1 MFVSRVVYPLG
12 GTKILFIPSKTVN
25 AISCAAHRFD
35 FRMFCC
41 ACRPFEKT
49 NKPCLLL
56 TLCFLFPLLVH
67 IQNAFV
73 CIYLINGFTQLI
85 DLSTTLSDV
94 AGYTHRYQAAY
105 LNSPL
110 WGQMMTAGFV
120 YTVHLSITVC
130 VCVLRSGSGSWGR
143 WWMTSYAS
151 SATTTQH
158 QEKATTLTGLCGHI
172 ILCCVKKRSTVW
184 WFKKQAACEENLL
197 DYIKHTEM
205 EMGKD
210 GKNSCLYQNL
220 WASTTSHITTSPHSD
235 FNIHAGP
242 VDTAFIVDHLSYKS
256 PFSDELLVED
266 LNLKISQGS
275 HLLVVGNTG
284 TGKTSLLRVLNR
296 LWEAHSGESR
306 RTETVWPNLIFFY
319 YCINSLANREKR
331 RLHKKGQ

>member
-1 MFVSRVVYPLG
+1 MRCTQIWLLNVLLCMQTFWKNKQTLSL
-12 GTKILFIPSKTVN
+12 IDSLLLIPSPCSHSERLCVHLLDKWFHAVN
-25 AISCAAHRFD
+25 
-35 FRMFCC
+35 
-41 ACRPFEKT
+41 RPVNYSVRCGWIHPQVSGCILKFTSLWT
-49 NKPCLLL
+49 NDDSRICVYRP
-56 TLCFLFPLLVH
+56 PLHNRVCV
-67 IQNAFV
+67 FV
-73 CIYLINGFTQLI
+73 C
-85 DLSTTLSDV
+85 V
-94 AGYTHRYQAAY
+94 R
-105 LNSPL
+105 
-110 WGQMMTAGFV
+110 
-120 YTVHLSITVC
+120 
-130 VCVLRSGSGSWGR
+130 VLRSGSGSWGR

-205 EMGKD
+205 ETGKD

-242 VDTAFIVDHLSYKS
+242 VDTAFIVDNLSYKS

-266 LNLKISQGS
+266 LNLKISQGT

-331 RLHKKGQ
+331 RRHKKGQ